1 MKKRQ
6 LFFLLVFCISAM
18 AAFMTNCYAAK
29 LDKKAT
35 LSNIQGYIDGLPI
48 PCYKIDN
55 DYYIIAED
63 LAQYGFDVRFYGAK
77 EKQKPMLK
85 IDYFFNDE
93 HNTCTEEE
101 LTPHTEA
108 SFDLYESDIVT
119 TINNNEVD
127 SYNIGGMTMIRM
139 LSLDFCGITSYRIEE
154 KKISFRPK
162 KSWSFDLDTGEAG
175 NDLKSISSFDITMSK
190 NEMEELEMTGE
201 NKQYLRSCA
210 LRYEQNK
217 LYFGFSFNLRTI
229 PPADALI
236 DVLDSILTRER
247 AGDLP
252 EQLQSADMANKRIQV
267 YLNGEKIN
275 ITDIIRGRGNGHID
289 YDIYFD
295 TDIQNFHKIQSLRI
309 VCQ

>member
-1 MKKRQ
+1 
-6 LFFLLVFCISAM
+6 
-18 AAFMTNCYAAK
+18 
-29 LDKKAT
+29 
-35 LSNIQGYIDGLPI
+35 
-48 PCYKIDN
+48 
-55 DYYIIAED
+55 
-63 LAQYGFDVRFYGAK
+63 
-77 EKQKPMLK
+77 MLK
-85 IDYFFNDE
+85 INYFFNDV
-93 HNTCTEEE
+93 HNTCAEEE

-127 SYNIGGMTMIRM
+127 SYNIGGMTMIRT
-139 LSLDFCGITSYRIEE
+139 LSLDFCGITSYSIEE

-162 KSWSFDLDTGEAG
+162 TAWTFYLDTGEAG
-175 NDLKSISSFDITMSK
+175 NDLKSISSFDITMRK

-210 LRYEQNK
+210 LQYEQNK
-217 LYFGFSFNLRTI
+217 LHFSFSFNLRTI

-236 DVLDSILTRER
+236 DVLDAIFTRER

-252 EQLQSADMANKRIQV
+252 EQLQSVDMANKRIQV

-295 TDIQNFHKIQSLRI
+295 TDIQNFHEIQSLRI